1 MLKEKKIHTGF
12 RITKENHELLQ
23 FYEKNLGLNRTGVLE
38 LILTISG
45 KDKKMMLTLLKN
57 AISPQL

>member
-1 MLKEKKIHTGF
+1 MEKEKKIHTGF
-12 RITKENHELLQ
+12 RITKENHDLLK

-45 KDKKMMLTLLKN
+45 KDKKMMLSLLKK
-57 AISPQL
+57 AIS

>member
-1 MLKEKKIHTGF
+1 MEKEKKIHTGF
-12 RITKENHELLQ
+12 RITKENHDLLK

-45 KDKKMMLTLLKN
+45 KDKGMMLSLLKK
-57 AISPQL
+57 AIS

>member
-1 MLKEKKIHTGF
+1 MPKEKKIHTGF
-12 RITKENHELLQ
+12 RISQENHELLK
-23 FYEKNLGLNRTGVLE
+23 FYEKNLGLNKTGVLE

-57 AISPQL
+57 AIV

>member
-1 MLKEKKIHTGF
+1 MPKDKKIHTGF
-12 RITKENHELLQ
+12 RISKENHELLK
-23 FYEKNLGLNRTGVLE
+23 FYEKNLGLNKTGVLE

-57 AISPQL
+57 AIA